1 MSDYQQ
7 ARVALGMRLRELR
20 KSRSLTGAQLAELLG
35 WTQSKVSKLE
45 NGRQTATAD
54 DLQRWAAAVE
64 RPDTAGEL
72 TSRLAGLESHMRS
85 WRRQLATGHKA
96 VQETLNTEFDRTRTF
111 RAWEGSMIVG
121 SLQTADYARHIFSRY
136 TDLHQ
141 SLRDTEDAV
150 RARMKRQAGLY
161 EAGNKYRII
170 LWEAA
175 LHALVCPP
183 SVLAA
188 QLDRLAGVI
197 GMDTVELGII
207 PFSAPLRIPPAN
219 AFWIFDERL
228 VIVEDWHAE
237 LWVEDRAGIATY
249 LRVWDMLN
257 GSAVYGADAH
267 RIITRAGRML
277 DAR

>member
-7 ARVALGMRLRELR
+7 ARAALGMRLRELR
-20 KSRSLTGAQLAELLG
+20 KAKSLTGAQLAGLLG

-54 DLQRWAAAVE
+54 DLLWWAEATEQPHVGE
-64 RPDTAGEL
+64 EL
-72 TSRLAGLESHMRS
+72 TSRLAGLESHTRS
-85 WRRQLATGHKA
+85 WRRQLASGHKA
-96 VQETLNTEFDRTRTF
+96 VQETLNTEFDRTKTF
-111 RAWEGSMIVG
+111 RAWEGAMIVG

-136 TDLHQ
+136 TNLHQ
-141 SLRDTEDAV
+141 SPRDTEDAV

-170 LWEAA
+170 MWEAA

-188 QLDRLAGVI
+188 QLNRLVGVI

-207 PFSAPLRIPPAN
+207 PFSASLKIPPAN
-219 AFWIFDERL
+219 GFWIFDERL

-237 LWVEDRAGIATY
+237 LWVDDRASVATY
-249 LRVWDMLN
+249 LRVWETLDE
-257 GSAVYGADAH
+257 SAVYGADAH

-277 DAR
+277 SA